1 MWADCMKKLVLCL
14 LLLLSSGSA
23 LANSNCDNP
32 RNDFDGLYCLNKV
45 YQEADAEL
53 NAIYKQ
59 LVAKLDSKGKALLKS
74 SQLQW
79 MSRRNQECSKREND
93 EFFVNLDCATDST
106 IRRAQF
112 LQNRLRE
119 CASSGCMNSRLSRT
133 FD

>member
-1 MWADCMKKLVLCL
+1 MKKIVLAAAL
-14 LLLLSSGSA
+14 LLGSGSA

-45 YQEADAEL
+45 YQEADVEL
-53 NAIYKQ
+53 NSIYKQ
-59 LVAKLDSKGKALLKS
+59 LVAKLDKSGRASLKA

-79 MSRRNQECSKREND
+79 MDKRNLQCSKREND
-93 EFFVNLDCATDST
+93 DFYVNLDCATDMT
-106 IRRAQF
+106 VRRAQF

-119 CASSGCMNSRLSRT
+119 CNSSGCMNSRLSRI